1 VKIDKEET
9 VKKIIEDVR
18 KNGDK
23 ALLKYCAKF
32 DKAFFKKPSDLKVT
46 KEELKKALEKTD
58 REYLFSLRKAI
69 KNIRFYH
76 DKQRPDQWFET
87 IEDDSVLGLRSIPIE
102 TVGIYVPGGR
112 AAYPSTVLMNAI
124 PAQIAGV
131 KNIVMVTPAGKDKA
145 INPYVLSAAQELGI
159 TQIYKIGGAQAIA
172 ALAYGTKTV
181 PRVDKIVGPGN
192 IFVTLAKKQLYGQV
206 GIDKLAGPSDV
217 VIIADETADVRFVA
231 LDMVSQAEH
240 DPDSKAVLITTSEE
254 IERDVKNQLKRTGHL
269 KQCTIRVVKTVEDA
283 VKISNKIA
291 PEHLELMVAVPQKL
305 LEKITNAG
313 AVFMGP
319 FSPVAAGDYIAGPNH
334 VLPTGGTA
342 RFSSPLGVYDFVKK
356 QSVVGYTKASLQKF
370 GKDIVRLA
378 RSEGFEFHARAVE
391 ERFR

>member
-1 VKIDKEET
+1 VKDNREQA

-18 KNGDK
+18 RNGDK
-23 ALLKYCAKF
+23 ALLKYCTKF
-32 DKAFFKKPSDLKVT
+32 DRNNFQKPSQLKVSD
-46 KEELKKALEKTD
+46 KELSDASRSVD
-58 REYLFSLRKAI
+58 RDYLASLRKAV
-69 KNIRFYH
+69 KNILFYH
-76 DKQRPDQWFET
+76 EKQMPDQWFET
-87 IEDDSVLGLRSIPIE
+87 LDDDSVLGLRSIPMDS
-102 TVGIYVPGGR
+102 VGIYVPGGR
-112 AAYPSTVLMNAI
+112 APYPSSVLMNAI

-131 KNIVMVTPAGKDKA
+131 KNIVMATPAGPDKT
-145 INPYVLSAAQELGI
+145 ISPYVLAAARELGI
-159 TQIYKIGGAQAIA
+159 TQIFKIGGAQAIA
-172 ALAYGTKTV
+172 ALAFGTRTV

-192 IFVTLAKKQLYGQV
+192 TFVTMAKKLLYGQV

-240 DPDSKAVLITTSEE
+240 DPDSSAVLITTSKE
-254 IERDVKNQLKRTGHL
+254 IVRDVKNQLKKTGFQ
-269 KQCTIRVVKTVEDA
+269 KQCKIMTVKNLDDA
-283 VKISNKIA
+283 VAMSNKIA

-305 LEKITNAG
+305 LEKVTSAG

-334 VLPTGGTA
+334 VLPTGGSA

-356 QSVVGYTKASLQKF
+356 QSVIGYTKAALQKY
-370 GKDIVRLA
+370 GGDIVRLA
-378 RSEGFEFHARAVE
+378 VAEGFKYHARSVE

>member
-1 VKIDKEET
+1 MKIDKEET